1 MYICRHVYDK
11 LIPQVEC
18 WGKGDNE
25 TETAW
30 FQRPWGEFLALF
42 ITVTVTDASH
52 TWRVACV
59 RHTVCTRVRSALT
72 CCAPHCGSYGE
83 RAWLVASKM
92 IFCLRRLR
100 EENSPSVKV
109 TMLAAL
115 ESSTRTAQIGLGQLT
130 KVPNAT
136 ETLTFLCA
144 LLNAQFSEAE
154 EPPLQNDNPNY
165 HLKSWT
171 ANMYWLQNENK

>member
-1 MYICRHVYDK
+1 MECR
-11 LIPQVEC
+11 
-18 WGKGDNE
+18 GKGDNQ

-30 FQRPWGEFLALF
+30 FQRSWGEFLALF
-42 ITVTVTDASH
+42 IGVTVTDASH

-59 RHTVCTRVRSALT
+59 HHTVWTRVRSALT
-72 CCAPHCGSYGE
+72 CRTPHCGSYGE

-92 IFCLRRLR
+92 ICCLRRLR
-100 EENSPSVKV
+100 EESSPSVKV

-115 ESSTRTAQIGLGQLT
+115 EPSTRTAQIGLGQLT

-144 LLNAQFSEAE
+144 LLNALFSEAE
-154 EPPLQNDNPNY
+154 EPLLQNDNPNY

-171 ANMYWLQNENK
+171 ANMCWLQNENK